1 MRGSQR
7 VSEAL
12 TSISLHRRGRER
24 LDMPLFVGL
33 VALGF
38 IGAMVI
44 YSATREQLLIAGYN
58 PHYYLERQLGFV
70 LGGLLGPIG
79 IGVLLWR
86 GRADLIIPE
95 GTNQTGSQGSDEDHR
110 PGPAPTGL
118 RF

>member
-1 MRGSQR
+1 MTRSLDI
-7 VSEAL
+7 AL
-12 TSISLHRRGRER
+12 
-24 LDMPLFVGL
+24 
-33 VALGF
+33 
-38 IGAMVI
+38 MVI
-44 YSATREQLLIAGYN
+44 FMIVAVWLAIFGVAGVLLA
-58 PHYYLERQLGFV
+58 PHARMSRLLGFV

-110 PGPAPTGL
+110 PGPAPTGI